1 VKEKVCV
8 HTSRDI
14 RAIASQLVSVWLEV
28 FRREKASNGGVKL
41 SRHATALESSKRK
54 SFNNSTSGKP
64 PLHAHHGALENSGNL
79 QVSTSTRGPLPS
91 NSNMEKAKSKPET
104 LKCSSRLG
112 IEVEE
117 GNTIAISEEEQ
128 AALAAEEAARAAA
141 HAAAQVCFPYSSH
154 EVRFSSKVSS
164 FP

>member
-1 VKEKVCV
+1 MKEKVCV

-14 RAIASQLVSVWLEV
+14 RAIASQLVNVWLEV

-54 SFNNSTSGKP
+54 SLNNSTSGKP
-64 PLHAHHGALENSGNL
+64 PLRTHHGALLNRGNL

-91 NSNMEKAKSKPET
+91 NSNMKKANSKPET
-104 LKCSSRLG
+104 LKCSSGPG
-112 IEVEE
+112 IELEG
-117 GNTIAISEEEQ
+117 GNTIGISEEEQ

-141 HAAAQVCFPYSSH
+141 RVAAQVCF
-154 EVRFSSKVSS
+154 FCTI
-164 FP
+164 FIA